1 MISEDPCAFDTERY
15 IHEIELAQQINEL
28 KAPSNKVPA
37 LNLPKLTP
45 EKKIVPIILDVTLA
59 KDFVLRDRFDWD
71 LSQNQL
77 RPVDFVTALVLRLP
91 DPAELDGISTGKK
104 VKHFAEHLA
113 HIQVSEQRLSL
124 IERLTETVLA
134 QIADHIDKNTF
145 FPRQRLNKKEEDI
158 ISKQQVCVNC
168 DSLLSAAQP
177 DHEDV
182 GVLF

>member
-1 MISEDPCAFDTERY
+1 MLFDAEQYVAEISLATSTK
-15 IHEIELAQQINEL
+15 EI

-45 EKKIVPIILDVTLA
+45 EKKIVPIVLDVTLG

-71 LSQNQL
+71 LSQTSL
-77 RPVDFVTALVLRLP
+77 RPVDFVTALVLKLP
-91 DPAELDGISTGKK
+91 DPATIYGLTDVEM
-104 VKHFAEHLA
+104 VKHSAEHLS
-113 HIQVSEQRLSL
+113 HIELSSHRMTL
-124 IERLTETVLA
+124 IERLTETVLE

-168 DSLLSAAQP
+168 DSLLSAN
-177 DHEDV
+177 
-182 GVLF
+182 